1 MTSSMNFVLMV
12 FGLVAVSLRSVHGVL
27 TDEDRTKIHAAI
39 IPFIAE
45 CTKEYG
51 VTEDVIKEAKE
62 TGRLGS
68 IDPCLMACVFQKTKL
83 IDEEGLFDGDKA
95 AELVQKY
102 ISSEEDQKKM
112 VEIIEK
118 CKSVNDEDV
127 SDGEKGCERAKLI
140 YECSIPF
147 KSEFIKSRLPMAPS
161 ACESDSHLAGFYIKF
176 YLRCIFYHALTSFR
190 GLSLTIFIFFK
201 MFIGKIFLFSFVLL
215 NLRVHAE
222 NSDDLAQN
230 FVAKLMDCTK
240 DFPMTGDDTEELKN
254 KRLPDTENM
263 RCLFACAY
271 KGSGM
276 MDDQGKLAVEGIN
289 DQAQIYFA
297 DDADKL
303 ARAKDFT
310 EACKSVND
318 VKVSDGN
325 RGCDRAALIFECGVE
340 KASQFGFGV

>member
-1 MTSSMNFVLMV
+1 MTSSLNFVLMV
-12 FGLVAVSLRSVHGVL
+12 FGLVAVSLRSVHGAL
-27 TDEDRTKIHAAI
+27 TDEDRSKIHAAI

-62 TGRLGS
+62 SGRLGN

-83 IDEEGLFDGDKA
+83 IDEKGLFDSDKA

-112 VEIIEK
+112 VDIIGK
-118 CKSVNDEDV
+118 CKSVNDAEV

-147 KSEFIKSRLPMAPS
+147 KAE
-161 ACESDSHLAGFYIKF
+161 
-176 YLRCIFYHALTSFR
+176 
-190 GLSLTIFIFFK
+190 
-201 MFIGKIFLFSFVLL
+201 
-215 NLRVHAE
+215 AE
-222 NSDDLAQN
+222 NSKDLMEKFIAM
-230 FVAKLMDCTK
+230 LMDCAK
-240 DFPMTGDDTEELKN
+240 DFPMTGDDIEELKN

-271 KGSGM
+271 KASGM
-276 MDDQGKLAVEGIN
+276 MDDQGKLSVEGIN

-297 DDADKL
+297 DDAEKLDK
-303 ARAKDFT
+303 AKDFT

-318 VKVSDGN
+318 IEVSDGE

-340 KASQFGFGV
+340 RASEFGFGI

>member
-147 KSEFIKSRLPMAPS
+147 KSE
-161 ACESDSHLAGFYIKF
+161 
-176 YLRCIFYHALTSFR
+176 
-190 GLSLTIFIFFK
+190 
-201 MFIGKIFLFSFVLL
+201 
-215 NLRVHAE
+215 AE